1 MVFVSIGTQDKEFD
15 RLIEYIK
22 RLKKENIL
30 KDDLIIQS
38 GITKVDFDNEK
49 MDNEYNVEAF
59 SFISSEKMKEYISK
73 ADYVIIHGGVGTI
86 IQCIMQNK
94 KIIVVPRLKK
104 HFEHENDHQLEI
116 ANKFKNLKLIEVA
129 NDYDKLKNIILNIDN
144 IEFEKYISTN
154 DEFVAKLDE
163 IIQDM

>member
-1 MVFVSIGTQDKEFD
+1 
-15 RLIEYIK
+15 
-22 RLKKENIL
+22 
-30 KDDLIIQS
+30 
-38 GITKVDFDNEK
+38 

-94 KIIVVPRLKK
+94 KTIVVPRLKK

-154 DEFVAKLDE
+154 DEFVTRLDE

>member
-30 KDDLIIQS
+30 KDNLIIQS
-38 GITKVDFDNEK
+38 GITKVDFDDEK

-73 ADYVIIHGGVGTI
+73 VDYVIIHGGVGTI

-94 KIIVVPRLKK
+94 KTIVVPRLKK

-129 NDYDKLKNIILNIDN
+129 NDYEELKNIILNINN

-154 DEFVAKLDE
+154 DEFVTRLDE